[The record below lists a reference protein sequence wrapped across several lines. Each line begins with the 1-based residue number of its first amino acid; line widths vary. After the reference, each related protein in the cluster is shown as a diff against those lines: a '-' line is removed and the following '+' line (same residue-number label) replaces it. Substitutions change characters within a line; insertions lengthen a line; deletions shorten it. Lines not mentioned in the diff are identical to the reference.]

1 MKVTRTP
8 QDYGDCMTRK
18 AIANRGCNVCPCCGE
33 TKNKMDYIAEGIFD
47 KGIRSGLICKHWA
60 QGILRTK
67 YMQIDCYSC
76 DTCGAAWESE
86 PYERMVCDEVLYR
99 RRNRKTKTEQS
110 VMV

>member
-8 QDYGDCMTRK
+8 QDYEDRMTRK

-33 TKNKMDYIAEGIFD
+33 TKNKMDYIAEGIFN
-47 KGIRSGLICKHWA
+47 KGVRSGLICKHWA

-76 DTCGAAWESE
+76 DTCGAEWESE
-86 PYERMVCDEVLYR
+86 QYERMVCDEVLHR
-99 RRNRKTKTEQS
+99 RRNRKTKTE
-110 VMV
+110 